1 MDRCGPLLARALD
14 AIHTT
19 RLATATSFSISE
31 YSGSFQFFPGRDGA
45 PLPEAEGFTWW
56 DWGNPLE
63 RVGIELDPGG
73 VLALIDGDRRFV
85 LGRCPGAI
93 EDHGYTPFFE
103 PEPGDTTSITLDRGV
118 ASWPTPFH
126 VTCCGTLGGGGS
138 WYPWARYLYWL
149 REHEAELR
157 QLGVQHLY
165 LFGSTARGEASED
178 SDVDLFFD
186 YEKGKLGLFEL
197 MDVKEQTSRI
207 LGRKADIMTRDSLHK
222 VLRARIEA
230 SALQVF

>member
-1 MDRCGPLLARALD
+1 MLRDE
-14 AIHTT
+14 AI
-19 RLATATSFSISE
+19 RK
-31 YSGSFQFFPGRDGA
+31 
-45 PLPEAEGFTWW
+45 
-56 DWGNPLE
+56 
-63 RVGIELDPGG
+63 
-73 VLALIDGDRRFV
+73 
-85 LGRCPGAI
+85 
-93 EDHGYTPFFE
+93 
-103 PEPGDTTSITLDRGV
+103 
-118 ASWPTPFH
+118 
-126 VTCCGTLGGGGS
+126 
-138 WYPWARYLYWL
+138 L

-165 LFGSTARGEASED
+165 LFGSTARGEAGED